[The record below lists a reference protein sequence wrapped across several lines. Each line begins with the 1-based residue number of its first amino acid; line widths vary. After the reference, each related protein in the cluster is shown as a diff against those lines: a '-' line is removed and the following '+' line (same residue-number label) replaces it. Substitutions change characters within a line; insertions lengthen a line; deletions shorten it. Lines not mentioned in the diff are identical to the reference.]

1 MKTKRAT
8 LILLALPLLCS
19 TSFLS
24 VLAQDSDAGQALV
37 VEVKNAAG
45 QPLKHA
51 CVTYIPKNG
60 EVQFRNADARGRVE
74 FKNLTTGE
82 GRVVAKVSGYT
93 AQKKAVMIKTN
104 AELIAFALEPRNE
117 R

>member
-1 MKTKRAT
+1 MKAKYAR
-8 LILLALPLLCS
+8 LIFVAVLMFGGSLAS
-19 TSFLS
+19 A
-24 VLAQDSDAGQALV
+24 LAQDTTEKPLII
-37 VEVKNAAG
+37 EVKNAAG

-60 EVQFRNADARGRVE
+60 EVQFRNADEHGRVE
-74 FKNLTTGE
+74 FRNLTTGE

-93 AQKKAVMIKTN
+93 AQKKSVMIGTS
-104 AELIAFALEPRNE
+104 AETIAFALEPR